1 MNFFCSLITILNLGE
16 TYECVREDRGFR
28 YVSEQVSHHP
38 PVSTCHAFAE
48 DGSWTWSQDFRVK
61 TKFWGK
67 VTFITAFK
75 TSNLE
80 FNNFSKVFIQTLTTE
95 ILLVHGISTGR
106 KGLS

>member
-67 VTFITAFK
+67 VTLIISFK
-75 TSNLE
+75 IFKIEYNEYYGNL
-80 FNNFSKVFIQTLTTE
+80 KLAIQKSSTE
-95 ILLVHGISTGR
+95 IILVNGISTR
-106 KGLS
+106 R